1 MKRKQAEKMAKYA
14 YQKVP
19 LYYRIAEREKI
30 KIEDMDFES
39 FPVVSKTDFIEVGM
53 GCLSSEY
60 VSGYVNGTLN
70 MTRTSGSTG
79 KFTEVYWDK
88 KEEIRSLFSLWGYR
102 KKYYGI
108 MTTDKMCYFYPSG
121 MGTEDFFEEKNF
133 LGISKKY
140 IYNGGLK
147 SVYKKILE
155 YNPIWMI
162 LQPSIAELL
171 CNIADEIGKIPLKL
185 EYIEFTGEYL
195 AVGLRKRVEKIF
207 NCKTANQYGTK
218 EVNSIAYECPEGR
231 LHCMTQNVYLEVYS
245 NIQNREEKNN
255 YMTLHHNE
263 NILESQKGELCVTSL
278 QNRAMPLV
286 RFRLGDQ
293 GKIYRNTKCPCGNK
307 NEVLELIQGRSN
319 DWIQMKDGRKIHS
332 YAVIQIIHKLNY
344 ETDGGIMQYQIIQ
357 EDYKQFVVMLVMEEE
372 YVMQVRSV
380 IKRKFRERLGEEIE
394 VSVRLFN
401 ALLPEERTGKLACF
415 ISNVKGRGVENR

>member
-1 MKRKQAEKMAKYA
+1 MKK
-14 YQKVP
+14 
-19 LYYRIAEREKI
+19 
-30 KIEDMDFES
+30 
-39 FPVVSKTDFIEVGM
+39 
-53 GCLSSEY
+53 
-60 VSGYVNGTLN
+60 
-70 MTRTSGSTG
+70 
-79 KFTEVYWDK
+79 
-88 KEEIRSLFSLWGYR
+88 
-102 KKYYGI
+102 
-108 MTTDKMCYFYPSG
+108 
-121 MGTEDFFEEKNF
+121 KNF